1 MQLDNEYF
9 LDIRSQKKLYELRL
23 NDEKRQK
30 LKLNDTIC
38 LINRT
43 NPNEKLQANVIE
55 LTYFN
60 TFKEALDNTP
70 LESIMPR
77 ETNLDTV
84 LDKYMNFKGYK
95 ENEEKYGVI
104 RIKIKNVELF

>member
-1 MQLDNEYF
+1 MEMQLDNEYF
-9 LDIRSQKKLYELRL
+9 LDIRSQKKLRL

-43 NPNEKLQANVIE
+43 NTNEKLQANVIE

-77 ETNLDTV
+77 ET
-84 LDKYMNFKGYK
+84 G
-95 ENEEKYGVI
+95 
-104 RIKIKNVELF
+104 